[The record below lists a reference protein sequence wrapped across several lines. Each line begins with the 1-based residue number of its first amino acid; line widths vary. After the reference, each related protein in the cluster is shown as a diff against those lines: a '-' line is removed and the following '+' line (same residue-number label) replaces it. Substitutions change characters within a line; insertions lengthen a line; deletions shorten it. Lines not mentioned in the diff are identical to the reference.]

1 MNVPGDPRQAVLRND
16 PNGRAL
22 TGLRGV
28 AAVVV
33 VLHHLLLHL
42 GAVDAVPG
50 VGQRGY
56 LAVDLFFVLSGFVMA
71 LGYGTWFAGAQT
83 WQEYM
88 IFLSRRVARLW
99 PLHTAVLTM
108 LLLDGAMRHTGE
120 YWPRMAMTNLLLIQ
134 SWGFSQTVITPAWSV
149 STEILA
155 YILFPLLGGI
165 ALRRTPRVAWF
176 GLAGAIGLLVAAVA
190 LAPAHDPGQRGTL
203 DLHENWSLLP
213 MMRCLGEFGVGLLTW
228 RVLRDARMRTWAG
241 RSATAS
247 LAGLLI
253 IAMLV
258 GGAPDLVVTALF
270 PVLIAGLYA
279 GRGAVVRGLGS
290 RSCVALGVGSYALYL
305 VHYPV
310 LGVASGL
317 VDRAW
322 VVPTFLAL
330 VIPATLAGYW
340 LVERPAQAVLR
351 RWSAYVLTSV
361 PGLAA
366 R

>member
-1 MNVPGDPRQAVLRND
+1 MNAPGDPRQAVLRND

-33 VLHHLLLHL
+33 VSHHLLLRL
-42 GAVDAVPG
+42 GAVDAIPG

-71 LGYGTWFAGAQT
+71 LGYGTWFAGAVSR
-83 WQEYM
+83 QEYA
-88 IFLSRRVARLW
+88 IFLSRRVARVW
-99 PLHTAVLTM
+99 PLHTAVLAM
-108 LLLDGAMRHTGE
+108 LLLDGAMWHSGE
-120 YWPRMAMTNLLLIQ
+120 YWPRMAVANLLLVQ

-149 STEILA
+149 STEVLA

-190 LAPAHDPGQRGTL
+190 LAPAHDLGRRGAL

-213 MMRCLGEFGVGLLTW
+213 VMRCLGEFGVGLLTW
-228 RVLRDARMRTWAG
+228 RAMRDLRMRTWAG
-241 RSATAS
+241 RSATAG

-253 IAMLV
+253 VALLV

-290 RSCVALGVGSYALYL
+290 RACVGLGVGSYALYL
-305 VHYPV
+305 VHYPI
-310 LGVASGL
+310 LGVAFGL

-330 VIPATLAGYW
+330 VIPAMLAGYW

-351 RWSAYVLTSV
+351 RWSAHVLT
-361 PGLAA
+361 PARGLAA

>member
-1 MNVPGDPRQAVLRND
+1 MKIPGDPRPALVRND

-33 VLHHLLLHL
+33 VSHHLLLRL
-42 GAVDAVPG
+42 GAVDAIPG

-56 LAVDLFFVLSGFVMA
+56 LAVDLFFILSGFVMA
-71 LGYGTWFAGAQT
+71 LGYGIWFAGAQT
-83 WQEYM
+83 WQEYTM
-88 IFLSRRVARLW
+88 FLSRRVARVW
-99 PLHTAVLTM
+99 PLHTAVLAM
-108 LLLDGAMRHTGE
+108 LLLDGALRHTGE
-120 YWPRMAMTNLLLIQ
+120 YWPRMAVANLLLMQ

-149 STEILA
+149 STEMLA
-155 YILFPLLGGI
+155 YILFPVLGGI
-165 ALRRTPRVAWF
+165 ALRRSPRVAWF

-190 LAPAHDPGQRGTL
+190 LAPAHDLGRRGAL
-203 DLHENWSLLP
+203 DLHANWSLLP

-228 RVLRDARMRTWAG
+228 RVMRDTRVRTWAG
-241 RSATAS
+241 RSVTAG

-253 IAMLV
+253 LALLV
-258 GGAPDLVVTALF
+258 GGAPDLVITALL
-270 PVLIAGLYA
+270 PVLIAGLHA

-290 RSCVALGVGSYALYL
+290 RPCVALGVGSYALYL
-305 VHYPV
+305 VHYPI
-310 LGVASGL
+310 LGLAAGL

-322 VVPTFLAL
+322 IVPTFLAL

-351 RWSAYVLTSV
+351 RWSTYVLAPV
-361 PGLAA
+361 AGLAA